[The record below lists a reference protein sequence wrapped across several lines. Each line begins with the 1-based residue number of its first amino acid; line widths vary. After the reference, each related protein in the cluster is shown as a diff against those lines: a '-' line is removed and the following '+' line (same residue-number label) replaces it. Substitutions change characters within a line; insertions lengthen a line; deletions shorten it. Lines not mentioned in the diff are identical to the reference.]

1 MEIKKLEI
9 DYDNR
14 ILKINGMEFKE
25 IPIVI
30 TLPGP
35 EGWPRSVLIN
45 PERASGSLKGCAELT
60 VIFNG
65 PNNRP

>member
-45 PERASGSLKGCAELT
+45 PERASAVSYTHLT
-60 VIFNG
+60 LPTIA
-65 PNNRP
+65 